1 MHQQGQLLALISPL
15 LYVPIIV
22 HFRDELLSHL
32 LTGAN
37 KHEVQQTQKQ
47 VWKVLFIQ
55 QLIVIAK

>member
-32 LTGAN
+32 LLLLLVCVSFTIIG
-37 KHEVQQTQKQ
+37 QP
-47 VWKVLFIQ
+47 
-55 QLIVIAK
+55 